1 MLKGLFS
8 KYITAFMLI
17 IAISFTA
24 VTVMI
29 TSMISNSALNEKK
42 QSVSSGADTVKEFI
56 EENYRKN
63 PRMDF
68 KQFLFYQW
76 DILNS
81 SVSLLAKNT
90 QNLVILIADVNG
102 NVIIS
107 SEEPGV
113 IPEYALP
120 EELTA
125 SIKQNQSVSRVDN
138 LDGIFPSRYL
148 VAGRPVY
155 SNSED
160 SSSVIGIIIVGAS
173 STNVSSMAESA
184 IITIVV
190 SCLWVMLAALIAV
203 YFITEKIISPLKA
216 MSRAA
221 KNYAAGIFDV
231 RVPVKGRDE
240 VAQLAMAFNNMANSL
255 ANAENLRQSFL
266 ANVSHDLRTPMT
278 TIAGFI
284 DGILDGAIPP
294 DKQPYYLELI
304 ASEVRRLSRLVSSLL
319 DISRIQAGDRK
330 FTKTSFDICEMARQI
345 LISFEQRIEEKKLD
359 VVFACDLDKVM
370 VFADRDAIHQ
380 VLYNLCDNA
389 VKFSKSGGLY
399 RIRIVEQNKKIY
411 VSVYNEGQGIPESEI
426 AYVFDRFYKS
436 DKSRGL
442 DKTGVGLG
450 LYIVKTIIDAHDE
463 EIWAKS
469 AYGKYCEFVFTLQQ
483 ANKTDLKEKRLLK

>member
-56 EENYRKN
+56 EVNYRKN

-68 KQFLFYQW
+68 KQFLFYNW
-76 DILNS
+76 DILNG

-90 QNLVILIADVNG
+90 QNLVILIADANG

-107 SEEPGV
+107 SEESGV
-113 IPEYALP
+113 VPEYALP
-120 EELTA
+120 EELTT

-138 LDGIFPSRYL
+138 LDGIFPTRYL
-148 VAGRPVY
+148 VAGCPVC
-155 SNSED
+155 SNSDEN
-160 SSSVIGIIIVGAS
+160 SAVIGIVIVGAS

-184 IITIVV
+184 INTIVV

-216 MSRAA
+216 MNRAA
-221 KNYAAGIFDV
+221 KNYAAGVFDV
-231 RVPVKGRDE
+231 RVPVNGRDE

-389 VKFSKSGGLY
+389 VKFSKIGGLY
-399 RIRIVEQNKKIY
+399 RVRIVEQNKKVH

-463 EIWAKS
+463 DIWVKS

-483 ANKTDLKEKRLLK
+483 ANKTDLKEKRLPK

>member
-24 VTVMI
+24 VIVMV
-29 TSMISNSALNEKK
+29 TSMITNSALNEKK
-42 QSVSSGADTVKEFI
+42 EAVRVSANSVKDFM
-56 EENYRKN
+56 ENTYEKGHRVN
-63 PRMDF
+63 F
-68 KQFLFYQW
+68 NQFVFYNFEV
-76 DILNS
+76 LYG
-81 SVSLLAKNT
+81 SLSMVAQNT
-90 QNLVILIADVNG
+90 QDLIILITDATG
-102 NVIIS
+102 RILIS
-107 SEEPGV
+107 SEEHGTVSNNEIPAEFTANIQQNGCASGV
-113 IPEYALP
+113 DDL
-120 EELTA
+120 
-125 SIKQNQSVSRVDN
+125 N
-138 LDGIFPSRYL
+138 GIFPSRYL
-148 VAGRPVY
+148 VSGC
-155 SNSED
+155 SIHSTKED
-160 SSSVIGIIIVGAS
+160 DALIGMVVVGAS
-173 STNVSSMAESA
+173 STDVSSLAESVLN
-184 IITIVV
+184 TIVV
-190 SCLWVMLAALIAV
+190 SCLWVMVAALIAV

-231 RVPVKGRDE
+231 RVPVNGRDE

-294 DKQPYYLELI
+294 EKQPYYLELI

-330 FTKTSFDICEMARQI
+330 FTKTVFDICEMARQI
-345 LISFEQRIEEKKLD
+345 IISFEQRIEEKKLD
-359 VVFACDLDKVM
+359 VVFACDFDKVM
-370 VFADRDAIHQ
+370 VYADRDAIHQ
-380 VLYNLCDNA
+380 VFYNLCDNA

-399 RIRIVEQNKKIY
+399 RIRIVEQNKKVY
-411 VSVYNEGQGIPESEI
+411 VSVYNEGQGIPENEI

-450 LYIVKTIIDAHDE
+450 LYIVKTIIDAHNE
-463 EIWAKS
+463 EIWVKS
-469 AYGKYCEFVFTLQQ
+469 AYGKYCEFMFTLQP
-483 ANKTDLKEKRLLK
+483 ANKSELKEKRLQI